1 MKNLITL
8 ITILLLSNVFF
19 SQNTPGEIKGKV
31 YFKEDNSPLPGASV
45 YVEVG
50 NTKIGEATDHDG
62 KFTIKP
68 LEPGTYTVTISFIGM
83 QTKKITGVRVLPNK
97 IKFMETQFL
106 AEITND
112 TLPTV
117 VIGAE
122 KIALI
127 DPENPTANIIDAKE
141 LKHSPALR
149 NPTQLIQIAAP
160 GIAVGGNGEV
170 YVRGSRSDAV
180 QYFVDGV
187 KTKNLQGVPG
197 SAIQSLTVYTGGVP
211 AMYGDVTGGVVIL
224 QTKSF
229 FDLYRE
235 RKAAIALGEY

>member
-1 MKNLITL
+1 MKKQINLL
-8 ITILLLSNVFF
+8 IILLFSTTLF

-31 YFKEDNSPLPGASV
+31 FFKDDLSPVPGASV

-50 NTKIGEATDHDG
+50 NTKIGDATDYDG

-68 LEPGTYTVTISFIGM
+68 LDPGTYTVTISFMGM
-83 QTKKITGVRVLPNK
+83 QTKKITSVKVQPNK
-97 IKFMETQFL
+97 IKFLDAQFL
-106 AEITND
+106 VEHTND
-112 TLPTV
+112 TLPSYTV
-117 VIGAE
+117 ETNGID
-122 KIALI
+122 LI

-149 NPTQLIQIAAP
+149 DPATLLQIAAP

-170 YVRGSRSDAV
+170 YIRGSRSDAV